1 MARSAARKIEVTPQ
15 ISREKQNILTSPSLG
30 VNTSKRY
37 IRRERR
43 ALVGLGALIMG
54 LSCLVIW
61 SNTTVTKAQA
71 KIQKI
76 DQQVS
81 TLQTSNANMKE
92 EISELSSRSR
102 LMQVAK
108 DVGLKMNDKN
118 IRNVTK

>member
-1 MARSAARKIEVTPQ
+1 MARSAAKKIEVIPQ
-15 ISREKQNILTSPSLG
+15 VSQEKKNITTSPNLG
-30 VNTSKRY
+30 VSTPKHY